1 MSAFFLDRPKFA
13 FVLSILITL
22 AGVLALQVLPV
33 NMYPDLAPPQV
44 QVRAVYPGASA
55 EVVADAVVRPIEQR
69 LNGVEGMI
77 YIESSATSDGAA
89 SITVTFATGTDSDM
103 AQVNVQNRVKLAESQ
118 LPEPVRR
125 EGVVVRK
132 QAGNMLMGINLVSER
147 PGLDALFLSNYAN
160 TSLLENIARVPG
172 VAEASVLGTSE
183 YAMRLWLDPGRM
195 NQLGVTV
202 ADINAAVREQN
213 QIVAAGALGQEPAP
227 PGQIFTF
234 NIRSEGRL
242 SEAGEFGQT
251 VLRVSPEGR
260 VVRLGDVA
268 RIELGAR
275 SYAATSQLNDQDT
288 AFLVIYQLPDANAL
302 DVAER
307 VRDEMTALATNFP
320 DGLSYRI
327 LFDSTRFIDES
338 INEVV
343 NTLFVAVVLV
353 VLVVFLFLQSLR
365 ATLIPAV
372 AIPVSLI
379 GTFAFMVLMGYSI
392 NLITLFGLVLAI
404 GIVVDD
410 AIVVIEN
417 VDRLIKEKGLDVRE
431 AVSQAMREISAPII
445 STTLVLLAV
454 FVPVAFLPG
463 ITGELFRQFAVTI
476 CFAVL
481 ISAVC
486 ALTLSPA
493 LSSVLLRKEA
503 EPLRLLSPVE
513 WLLQRLTAGYSWLIG
528 RLLKRMLVVAGL
540 FLALL
545 GLLGYL
551 AATTPTGFVP
561 EEDQGFLFVDV
572 QLPDA
577 ASGSRTA
584 AVMEQVVDEVLQD
597 PAVSDFISV
606 SGFSLLSGSG
616 SNMGFGVV
624 VLKDWSERESAS
636 LQPAAVVPRLNA
648 RLWAIPAARVM
659 AFNVPAIP
667 GLGVTAGF
675 DLRLLD
681 SAGVPPEDLAATA
694 DNLVFQA
701 NQREE
706 MVGVRHNLR
715 ANVPMFD
722 LEVDRDKAQLLG
734 VDFGDVFLTLQAQLG
749 GLYVN
754 DFNQFGRTYR
764 VMLGSEGAY
773 RSRPEDLRHFEVR
786 NNRGEMVPIAGIA
799 RLEPSQGATRI
810 EGFNLNRSVTINGEP
825 APGLSTM
832 ESVGVMEELLTEL
845 PDGYTFAWAG
855 QTLQELEAGNL
866 IVVLFLLA
874 IVAVYL
880 FLVALYESWTL
891 PLAVLLSVPLTF
903 LGSFLAFRATGQAL
917 DIYAQIGLV
926 LLVAMS
932 AKTAILIVE
941 FAAQLRREG
950 RPIRTAAADAAV
962 QRFRAVLM
970 TGLSFMLGVVPLVMA
985 SGAGAASRISL
996 GITVLSGTT
1005 ATVILVTLMTPAF
1018 YVMIQ
1023 SMRERLSG
1031 PAEGLPAE
1039 PEQSVDGQSG
1049 QPV

>member
-1 MSAFFLDRPKFA
+1 MSEFFLRRPKFA

-22 AGVLALQVLPV
+22 AGLLALRGLPI

-55 EVVADAVVRPIEQR
+55 QAVADAVVRPIEQR

-77 YIESSATSDGAA
+77 YIESSASSDGSAVV
-89 SITVTFATGTDSDM
+89 TVTFATGTDVDM

-118 LPEPVRR
+118 LPEVVRR

-132 QAGNMLMGINLVSER
+132 QAGNMLMGINLVSEK
-147 PGLDALFLSNYAN
+147 PALDALFLSNYAS
-160 TSLLENIARVPG
+160 TSLVENIARVPG
-172 VAEASVLGTSE
+172 VAEAVVLGTSE
-183 YAMRLWLDPGRM
+183 YAMRIWLDPERM

-202 ADINAAVREQN
+202 TDVNAAVREQN
-213 QIVAAGALGQEPAP
+213 QIVAAGTLGQEPAAP
-227 PGQIFTF
+227 DQIFTF

-251 VLRVSPEGR
+251 VLRATPEGR
-260 VVRLGDVA
+260 VVRLRDVA

-275 SYAATSQLNDQDT
+275 SYAAMAQLNGRDT

-302 DVAER
+302 DVAAR
-307 VRDEMTALATNFP
+307 VRDEMARLAASFP
-320 DGLSYRI
+320 DGLTYTI

-338 INEVV
+338 IREVV
-343 NTLFVAVVLV
+343 QTLFEAIALV

-365 ATLIPAV
+365 ATLIPAI

-379 GTFAFMVLMGYSI
+379 GTFAFMAVMGYSV

-417 VDRLIKEKGLDVRE
+417 VDRLMHEQGLEVRE
-431 AVSQAMREISAPII
+431 AISRAMREITAPIV

-481 ISAVC
+481 ISMVN

-493 LSSVLLRKEA
+493 LSSVLLRGGA
-503 EPLRLLSPVE
+503 TPMRWLRPVE
-513 WLLQRLTAGYSWLIG
+513 VALQRLTLGYRRLIEY
-528 RLLKRMLVVAGL
+528 LLKRSLVVVGL
-540 FLALL
+540 FLAVIV
-545 GLLGYL
+545 LLGYL

-584 AVMEQVVDEVLQD
+584 AVMEQIIADVLQD

-624 VLKDWSERESAS
+624 VLKDWSERGTVE
-636 LQPAAVVPRLNA
+636 LQPAAVVERLNA

-659 AFNVPAIP
+659 VFNVPAIP

-681 SAGVPPEDLAATA
+681 SAGVPPEQLAAVA
-694 DNLVFQA
+694 DSLVFQA
-701 NQREE
+701 NQRDEL
-706 MVGVRHNLR
+706 VRVRHNLR
-715 ANVPMFD
+715 AGVPMFD
-722 LEVDRDKAQLLG
+722 LEVDRNKARILG
-734 VDFGDVFLTLQAQLG
+734 VNFGDVFMTLQAQLG
-749 GLYVN
+749 GMYVN
-754 DFNQFGRTYR
+754 DFSQFGRTYR
-764 VMLGSEGAY
+764 VMLGSESAY
-773 RSRPEDLRHFEVR
+773 RSRPEDLRHFQVR
-786 NNRGEMVPIAGIA
+786 NDRGEMVPIAGIA
-799 RLEPSQGATRI
+799 SLEPSQGPTRI
-810 EGFNLNRSVTINGEP
+810 EGFNLYRSVTINGEP
-825 APGLSTM
+825 APGLSTI
-832 ESVGVMEELLTEL
+832 ESVAAMEELLADL
-845 PDGYTFAWAG
+845 PGNYSFAWAG

-866 IVVLFLLA
+866 IVLLFVLA

-891 PLAVLLSVPLTF
+891 PIAVLLSVPLAF
-903 LGSFLAFRATGQAL
+903 LGSFLAFRITGQAL

-926 LLVAMS
+926 LLVAMA

-941 FAAQLRREG
+941 FAVQLRREG
-950 RPIRTAAADAAV
+950 KPIVTAAAEAAV

-970 TGLSFMLGVVPLVMA
+970 TGFSFMLGVTPLVLA
-985 SGAGAASRISL
+985 SGAGAASRVSL
-996 GITVLSGTT
+996 GITVLYGMAS
-1005 ATVILVTLMTPAF
+1005 AVILVTLMTPAF

-1023 SMRERLSG
+1023 GWRERFAGPINLPGSLESRTESG
-1031 PAEGLPAE
+1031 HPGA
-1039 PEQSVDGQSG
+1039 
-1049 QPV
+1049 

>member
-1 MSAFFLDRPKFA
+1 MSAFFLNRPKFA

-227 PGQIFTF
+227 PGQMFTF

-275 SYAATSQLNDQDT
+275 SYAATSQLNDRDT

-431 AVSQAMREISAPII
+431 AVSQAMREITAPVI

-481 ISAVC
+481 ISSVC

-551 AATTPTGFVP
+551 AVTTPTGFVP

>member
-227 PGQIFTF
+227 PGQMFTF

-481 ISAVC
+481 ISSVC

-832 ESVGVMEELLTEL
+832 ESVAAMEELLMEL
-845 PDGYTFAWAG
+845 PGSYTFAWAG

-891 PLAVLLSVPLTF
+891 PIAVLLSVPLSF

-941 FAAQLRREG
+941 FAAQLRCEG
-950 RPIRTAAADAAV
+950 KPIPTAAAEAAV

-985 SGAGAASRISL
+985 SGAGAASRVSL

-1023 SMRERLSG
+1023 SIRERLSG
-1031 PAEGLPAE
+1031 
-1039 PEQSVDGQSG
+1039 SVDGLPPEPEDSVKEQSG
-1049 QPV
+1049 QSV

>member
-1 MSAFFLDRPKFA
+1 MSAFFLNRPKFA

-227 PGQIFTF
+227 PGQMFTF

-275 SYAATSQLNDQDT
+275 SYAATSQLNDRDT

-481 ISAVC
+481 ISSVC

>member
-481 ISAVC
+481 ISSVC

-694 DNLVFQA
+694 DNLVLQA

>member
-1 MSAFFLDRPKFA
+1 MSAFFLNRPKFA

-69 LNGVEGMI
+69 LNGVEGMS

-365 ATLIPAV
+365 ATLIPAI

-431 AVSQAMREISAPII
+431 AVSQAMREITAPVI

-481 ISAVC
+481 ISSVC

-503 EPLRLLSPVE
+503 EPLRLLRPVE
-513 WLLQRLTAGYSWLIG
+513 WLLQRLTAGYSWLID

-659 AFNVPAIP
+659 VFNVPAIP

-681 SAGVPPEDLAATA
+681 SAGVPPEDLAAMA
-694 DNLVFQA
+694 DNLVLQA

-754 DFNQFGRTYR
+754 DFSQFGRTYR
-764 VMLGSEGAY
+764 VMLGSEAAY

>member
-1 MSAFFLDRPKFA
+1 VSGFFLERPKFA

-22 AGVLALQVLPV
+22 AGLLALQVLPV

-44 QVRAVYPGASA
+44 QVRALYPGASA
-55 EVVADAVVRPIEQR
+55 EAVADAVVRPIEQR

-89 SITVTFATGTDSDM
+89 SITVTFATGTDADM

-132 QAGNMLMGINLVSER
+132 QAGNMLMGINLISER
-147 PGLDALFLSNYAN
+147 PGLDALFLSNYAS

-172 VAEASVLGTSE
+172 VAEASVLGSSE

-227 PGQIFTF
+227 PEQIFTF

-251 VLRVSPEGR
+251 VLRVSPDGR

-275 SYAATSQLNDQDT
+275 SYAATSQLNGKDT

-307 VRDEMTALATNFP
+307 VRDQMATLATNFP
-320 DGLSYRI
+320 DGLTYSI

-338 INEVV
+338 ISEVV

-365 ATLIPAV
+365 ATLIPAI

-379 GTFAFMVLMGYSI
+379 GTFAFMAVMGYSI

-431 AVSQAMREISAPII
+431 AVSQAMGEITAPVI

-481 ISAVC
+481 ISSVC

-503 EPLRLLSPVE
+503 EPMRLLRPVE
-513 WLLQRLTAGYSWLIG
+513 WLLQRLTAGYSWLIE

-540 FLALL
+540 FLALV

-584 AVMEQVVDEVLQD
+584 AVMEQVIDEVSQD

-624 VLKDWSERESAS
+624 VLKDWSDRESAA
-636 LQPAAVVPRLNA
+636 LQPAAVVQRLNA
-648 RLWAIPAARVM
+648 RLWAIPAARIMV
-659 AFNVPAIP
+659 FNVPAIP

-681 SAGVPPEDLAATA
+681 SVGLPPEELAATA
-694 DNLVFQA
+694 DSLVFQA

-706 MVGVRHNLR
+706 MVRVRHNLR

-722 LEVDRDKAQLLG
+722 LEVDRDKAQMLG

-749 GLYVN
+749 GIYVN
-754 DFNQFGRTYR
+754 DFSQFGRTYR
-764 VMLGSEGAY
+764 VMLGSESAY
-773 RSRPEDLRHFEVR
+773 RSRPEDLRHFQVR
-786 NNRGEMVPIAGIA
+786 NDRAEMVPIAGIA

-810 EGFNLNRSVTINGEP
+810 DGFNLNRSVTINGEP
-825 APGLSTM
+825 APGLSTI
-832 ESVGVMEELLTEL
+832 ESVAAMEELLMEL
-845 PDGYTFAWAG
+845 PGGYTFAWAG

-866 IVVLFLLA
+866 IVVLFVLA

-891 PLAVLLSVPLTF
+891 PIAVLLSVPLAF

-950 RPIRTAAADAAV
+950 KPIQTAAAEAAV

-1031 PAEGLPAE
+1031 PADGLPPG
-1039 PEQSVDGQSG
+1039 PEHSVKGQSG